1 MIVGLTLAVGRIPSR
16 SVAGATGTLDFS
28 LADNSQ
34 YLLFLEDI

>member
-1 MIVGLTLAVGRIPSR
+1 MIVGLSLAFGRIPS
-16 SVAGATGTLDFS
+16 SSAATGAALDFS